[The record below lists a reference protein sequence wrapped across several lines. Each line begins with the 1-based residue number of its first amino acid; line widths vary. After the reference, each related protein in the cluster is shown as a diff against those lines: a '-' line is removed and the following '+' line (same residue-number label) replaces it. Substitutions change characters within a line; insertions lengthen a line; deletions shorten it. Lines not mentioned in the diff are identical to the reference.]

1 MHSIP
6 KVHIHNTKDATH
18 RRYSTPKKYCNQ
30 DIIHQCGTAPTIQP
44 TKDANA
50 YQKCIY
56 IAPKD
61 AVHQK
66 ITSPKMHSTRDA
78 SNKRYY
84 LPKLQNHNF
93 GKLWPKMP
101 HNPFS
106 WGINEC
112 FFYHHVLIPTRH
124 IFVCCIIDSL
134 WAVPRTQNFAFFEG
148 ISQRFYSHQAW
159 TPKRHLF
166 IVATLCR

>member
-1 MHSIP
+1 MP
-6 KVHIHNTKDATH
+6 Q
-18 RRYSTPKKYCNQ
+18 R
-30 DIIHQCGTAPTIQP
+30 
-44 TKDANA
+44 
-50 YQKCIY
+50 
-56 IAPKD
+56 
-61 AVHQK
+61 
-66 ITSPKMHSTRDA
+66 ITSSKMHSTRYA
-78 SNKRYY
+78 SNKRYN

-134 WAVPRTQNFAFFEG
+134 WAVPRTQNFAFFG
-148 ISQRFYSHQAW
+148 RISQRFYSHQVW
-159 TPKRHLF
+159 TPKRYLF
-166 IVATLCR
+166 VVTTLCNQRTNDSAHQRCQCITYQKCKYIAPMM